1 MFYGWY
7 IVAAITVIGIIVGGT
22 TYYGFTAMVNPIAAT
37 MGWGYAQI
45 SLAMTLRGVE
55 SGIMNPIMGAVA
67 DRWPARR
74 LVFLGIT
81 VIVIGLLILS
91 QINSLSM
98 FYISFLVIGL
108 GGSLGMQVVPAVV
121 IARWFRRNTGKA
133 FGIMAAG
140 IGTGGFLVPVVTMM
154 VDTYGWRP
162 FLIGLAISVL
172 VIGLPLSFVFR
183 NKPEDYGLLPDGK
196 PQDGLDD
203 SLRMQ
208 TEDVSMG
215 VKEALKTRAFWS
227 IGIAFMLQTAGGSA
241 VLLHIMPYL
250 ESVGIERSTAS
261 MVAMF
266 LPIISIPSLLAFGWL
281 SDIYRRNYIIT
292 ATMLLSTV
300 GLFLLSIIDG
310 SSLGLIAGFV
320 IVYGAGFGAQMSLRP
335 PIMREYFGSKKFGS
349 IFGLGS
355 IFVTI
360 GAISTPPLAGWVFDT
375 RGVYDPI
382 WLVLSGVCML
392 GVILMLT
399 LPRASKKSKPVG
411 S

>member
-22 TYYGFTAMVNPIAAT
+22 TYYGFTAMVGPIAAT

-45 SLAMTLRGVE
+45 ALAMTLRGVE
-55 SGIMNPIMGAVA
+55 SGVMNPIMGAVA
-67 DRWPARR
+67 DRWPAKR

-81 VIVIGLLILS
+81 ILGIGLFLLS
-91 QINSLSM
+91 QVNSLTM
-98 FYISFLVIGL
+98 FYVSFLIIGL
-108 GGSLGMQVVPAVV
+108 GGSLGMQVVPTVV

-133 FGIMAAG
+133 FGVMAAG

-162 FLIGLAISVL
+162 FLIGLAIIVL
-172 VIGLPLSFVFR
+172 VIGLPVSFVFR
-183 NKPEDYGLLPDGK
+183 NRPEDYGFLPDGK
-196 PQDGLDD
+196 LQNSLDD
-203 SLRMQ
+203 SLRVQ

-281 SDIYRRNYIIT
+281 SDIYRRNYIIA
-292 ATMLLSTV
+292 ATMLLSSV

-310 SSLGLIAGFV
+310 SSFGLIAGFV

-335 PIMREYFGSKKFGS
+335 PIMREYFGSKKFGA

-355 IFVTI
+355 IFITI
-360 GAISTPPLAGWVFDT
+360 GAISTPPLAGWIFDT

-392 GVILMLT
+392 GAILILT
-399 LPRASKKSKPVG
+399 LPRASSG
-411 S
+411 SGHF

>member
-7 IVAAITVIGIIVGGT
+7 IVAAITAIGIIVGGT

-45 SLAMTLRGVE
+45 ALAMTLRGVE
-55 SGIMNPIMGAVA
+55 SGVMNPIMGAVA

-81 VIVIGLLILS
+81 IISIGLLILS
-91 QINSLSM
+91 QVMSLSM
-98 FYISFLVIGL
+98 FYLSFLIIGL

-133 FGIMAAG
+133 FGVMAAG

-172 VIGLPLSFVFR
+172 IIGLPLSFVFR

-196 PQDGLDD
+196 LQDSLDD
-203 SLRMQ
+203 SRRIQ
-208 TEDVSMG
+208 TEDVSTG

-266 LPIISIPSLLAFGWL
+266 LPIISIPSLLLFGWL
-281 SDIYRRNYIIT
+281 SDIYRRTYIIAT
-292 ATMLLSTV
+292 TMLLSSV

-310 SSLGLIAGFV
+310 SSFSLIAGFI
-320 IVYGAGFGAQMSLRP
+320 IVYGAGFGAQLSLRP
-335 PIMREYFGSKKFGS
+335 PIIREYFGSKKFGS

-355 IFVTI
+355 IFITI

-375 RGVYDPI
+375 RDVYDPI

-392 GVILMLT
+392 GVILIFT

-411 S
+411 G

>member
-22 TYYGFTAMVNPIAAT
+22 TYYGFTAMVDPIAAT
-37 MGWGYAQI
+37 MGWGYTQI
-45 SLAMTLRGVE
+45 ALAMTLRGVE
-55 SGIMNPIMGAVA
+55 SGVMNPIMGAVA
-67 DRWPARR
+67 DRWPAKR
-74 LVFLGIT
+74 LVFLGI
-81 VIVIGLLILS
+81 IILGIGLLILS
-91 QINSLSM
+91 QVNSLSM
-98 FYISFLVIGL
+98 FYVSFLVIGL

-140 IGTGGFLVPVVTMM
+140 IGSGGFLVPVVTMM

-183 NKPEDYGLLPDGK
+183 NRPEDYGTLPDGK
-196 PQDGLDD
+196 LQDDLDD
-203 SLRMQ
+203 SRSMQ

-250 ESVGIERSTAS
+250 ESVEIERSTAS

-292 ATMLLSTV
+292 ATMLLSSV

-310 SSLGLIAGFV
+310 SSFGLIAGFV

-335 PIMREYFGSKKFGS
+335 PIMREYFGSKKFGA

-355 IFVTI
+355 IFITI

-392 GVILMLT
+392 GAILILT
-399 LPRASKKSKPVG
+399 LPRASSG
-411 S
+411 SGHF

>member
-22 TYYGFTAMVNPIAAT
+22 TYYGFTAMVDPIAAT
-37 MGWGYAQI
+37 MGWGYTQI
-45 SLAMTLRGVE
+45 ALAMTLRGVE
-55 SGIMNPIMGAVA
+55 SGVMNPIMGAVA
-67 DRWPARR
+67 DRWPAKR
-74 LVFLGIT
+74 LVFLGI
-81 VIVIGLLILS
+81 IILGIGLLILS
-91 QINSLSM
+91 QVNSLSM
-98 FYISFLVIGL
+98 FYVSFLVIGL

-140 IGTGGFLVPVVTMM
+140 IGSGGFLVPVVTMM

-183 NKPEDYGLLPDGK
+183 NRPEDYGTLPDGK
-196 PQDGLDD
+196 LQDDLDD
-203 SLRMQ
+203 SRSMQ

-250 ESVGIERSTAS
+250 ESVEIERSTAS

-292 ATMLLSTV
+292 ATMLLSSV

-310 SSLGLIAGFV
+310 SSFGLIAGFV

-335 PIMREYFGSKKFGS
+335 PIMREYFGSKKFGAF
-349 IFGLGS
+349 FGLGS
-355 IFVTI
+355 IFITI

-392 GVILMLT
+392 GAILILT
-399 LPRASKKSKPVG
+399 LPRTSSG
-411 S
+411 SGHF

>member
-22 TYYGFTAMVNPIAAT
+22 TYYGFTAMVDPIAAT
-37 MGWGYAQI
+37 MGWGYTQI
-45 SLAMTLRGVE
+45 ALAMTLRGVE
-55 SGIMNPIMGAVA
+55 SGVMNPIMGAVA
-67 DRWPARR
+67 DRWPAKR
-74 LVFLGIT
+74 LVFLGI
-81 VIVIGLLILS
+81 IILGIGLLILS
-91 QINSLSM
+91 QVNSLSM
-98 FYISFLVIGL
+98 FYVSFLVIGL

-140 IGTGGFLVPVVTMM
+140 IGSGGFLVPVVTMM

-183 NKPEDYGLLPDGK
+183 NRPEDYGTLPDGK
-196 PQDGLDD
+196 LQDDLDD
-203 SLRMQ
+203 SRSMQ

-250 ESVGIERSTAS
+250 ESVEIERSTAS

-281 SDIYRRNYIIT
+281 SDIYRKNYIIT
-292 ATMLLSTV
+292 ATMLLSSV

-310 SSLGLIAGFV
+310 SSFGLIAGFV

-335 PIMREYFGSKKFGS
+335 PIMREYFGSKKFGA

-355 IFVTI
+355 IFITI

-392 GVILMLT
+392 GAILILT
-399 LPRASKKSKPVG
+399 LPRTSSG
-411 S
+411 SGHF

>member
-22 TYYGFTAMVNPIAAT
+22 TYYGFTAMVGPIAAT

-45 SLAMTLRGVE
+45 ALAMTLRGVE
-55 SGIMNPIMGAVA
+55 SGVMNPIMGALA
-67 DRWPARR
+67 DRWPAKR

-81 VIVIGLLILS
+81 ILGIGLFLLS
-91 QINSLSM
+91 QVNSLSM
-98 FYISFLVIGL
+98 FYVSFLIIGL
-108 GGSLGMQVVPAVV
+108 GGSLGMQVVPTVV

-133 FGIMAAG
+133 FGVMAAG

-162 FLIGLAISVL
+162 FLIGLAIIVL
-172 VIGLPLSFVFR
+172 VIGLPVSFVFR
-183 NKPEDYGLLPDGK
+183 NRPEDYGFLPDGK
-196 PQDGLDD
+196 LQDRLDD
-203 SLRMQ
+203 SLIVQ

-292 ATMLLSTV
+292 VTMLLSSV

-310 SSLGLIAGFV
+310 SSFGLIVGFV

-335 PIMREYFGSKKFGS
+335 PIMREYFGSKKFGA

-355 IFVTI
+355 VFITI
-360 GAISTPPLAGWVFDT
+360 GAISTPPLAGWIFDT
-375 RGVYDPI
+375 RGVYDPT

-392 GVILMLT
+392 GVILILT
-399 LPRASKKSKPVG
+399 LPRASKK
-411 S
+411 

>member
-22 TYYGFTAMVNPIAAT
+22 TYYGFTAMVDPIAAT
-37 MGWGYAQI
+37 MGWGYTQI
-45 SLAMTLRGVE
+45 ALAMTLRGVE
-55 SGIMNPIMGAVA
+55 SGVMNPIMGAVA
-67 DRWPARR
+67 DRWPAKR
-74 LVFLGIT
+74 LVFLGI
-81 VIVIGLLILS
+81 IILGIGLLILS
-91 QINSLSM
+91 QVNSLSM
-98 FYISFLVIGL
+98 FYVSFLVIGL

-140 IGTGGFLVPVVTMM
+140 IGSGGFLVPVVTMM

-183 NKPEDYGLLPDGK
+183 NRPEDYGTLPDGK
-196 PQDGLDD
+196 LQDDLDD
-203 SLRMQ
+203 SRSMQ

-250 ESVGIERSTAS
+250 ESVEIERSTAS

-281 SDIYRRNYIIT
+281 SDIYRKNYIIT
-292 ATMLLSTV
+292 ATMLLSSV

-310 SSLGLIAGFV
+310 SSFGLIAGFV

-335 PIMREYFGSKKFGS
+335 PIMREYFGSKKFGA

-355 IFVTI
+355 IFITI

-392 GVILMLT
+392 GAILILT
-399 LPRASKKSKPVG
+399 LPRASSG
-411 S
+411 SGHF